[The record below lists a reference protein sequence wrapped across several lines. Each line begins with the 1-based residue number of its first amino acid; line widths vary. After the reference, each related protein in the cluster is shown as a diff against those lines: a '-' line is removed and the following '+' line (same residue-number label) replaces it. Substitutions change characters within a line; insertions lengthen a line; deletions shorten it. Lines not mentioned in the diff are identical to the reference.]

1 MSNPEKTQPSR
12 IDPSEL
18 QTVRELARRWAEHA
32 ADPAN
37 GKRKKAWNDLNH
49 LRPGRPLVYIYQIP
63 WEEFDACRASV
74 SHPDLAP
81 IEEALRQRLWQW
93 EHFPADFLLDDTWY
107 VTPAFGDSGFG
118 MRGAATRT
126 DGYRTSAHFEPVI
139 HSLADVEKIQDPIVN
154 LDQDLTQR
162 RLSIAGEVFDG
173 IAPTALRGICR
184 GGTSAWDRLMKW
196 YGIDTLM
203 IDMIEQPQLV
213 HAAIGRMTDAMLS
226 RLDQWESLGLVTTGN
241 GNYTIGNGGLAI
253 YDALPGYDGEVR
265 RARADEIWGSSMAQ
279 IFSEVS
285 PRMHDEFALAYEKKW
300 LARFG
305 PVAYGCCEPLHDKI
319 DIIRTVPRLR
329 RLSVS
334 PWADT
339 ALAAERIGTD
349 MIFSL
354 KPNPTDVCAPRFD
367 LEAAR
372 KALRESLDACRGCRV
387 EIILKDVHTLHRQPE
402 RLDAW
407 AQMAMEEA
415 DRAAG

>member
-18 QTVRELARRWAEHA
+18 QTVRELARRWAECA

-37 GKRKKAWNDLNH
+37 ARRREAWNDLNH

-63 WEEFDACRASV
+63 WEELDACRASV

-126 DGYRTSAHFEPVI
+126 EGYRTSAHFEPVL
-139 HSLADVEKIQDPIVN
+139 HSLADVEKIQDPVVT
-154 LDQDLTQR
+154 LDQAQTQR
-162 RLSIAGEVFDG
+162 RLRVAGEVFDG

-184 GGTSAWDRLMKW
+184 GQTSAWDKLMKW
-196 YGIDTLM
+196 YGIDKLM
-203 IDMIEQPQLV
+203 IDMIEQPELV

-265 RARADEIWGSSMAQ
+265 PARADEIWGSSMAQ

-285 PRMHDEFALAYEKKW
+285 PAMHDEFALTYEKKW
-300 LARFG
+300 LSRFG

-319 DIIRTVPRLR
+319 DIIRRIPRVR
-329 RLSVS
+329 RVSVS

-349 MIFSL
+349 MVFSL

-372 KALRESLDACRGCRV
+372 KALRETLAACRGCRV
-387 EIILKDVHTLHRQPE
+387 EIILKDLHTLHRQPE

-407 AQMAMEEA
+407 AAMAMEEA
-415 DRAAG
+415 DRAAR